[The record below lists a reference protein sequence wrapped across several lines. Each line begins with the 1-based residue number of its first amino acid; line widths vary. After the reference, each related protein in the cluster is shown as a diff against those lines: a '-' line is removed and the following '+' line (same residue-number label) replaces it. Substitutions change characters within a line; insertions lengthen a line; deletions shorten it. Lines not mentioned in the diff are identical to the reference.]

1 MARSA
6 SSIQS
11 EITAIEALLT
21 SSGGLNASV
30 GADGV
35 SRTINRTGLER
46 RLDVLYQQLDRASG
60 DAPMIVR
67 GVVKGFR

>member
-11 EITAIEALLT
+11 EIDAIEALLT
-21 SSGGLNASV
+21 SSAGLNTVV
-30 GADGV
+30 GADGM
-35 SRTINRTGLER
+35 SRTIDRKGLEQ

-60 DAPMIVR
+60 NAPMIVR
-67 GVVKGFR
+67 GTVKGLR